1 MTAACIR
8 SSLHRDTIMIASPR
22 LLVIFASLCF
32 ITTSATAQEFPTRPI
47 TLVVPFPP
55 GGSTTIVGR
64 IIAEKMGD
72 VLGQP
77 VVVDNRGGAAGTL
90 GARQV
95 AASAPDGYTILL
107 GYSGTLSVAPS
118 FYQNVGYDVRK
129 DFTPIGRIGAAP
141 STLTVHPSFPAK
153 TVAEFV
159 GYAKENPG
167 RVNYGSAGVGSL
179 NHIAGEY
186 LAVKTGIKITHVPYK
201 GSGPVLNDLLGG
213 HIPAAFA
220 PVPTVQSN
228 VQAGMLRMLAVT
240 GLKRSNLLPDIPTVA
255 ETVPG
260 YEAVL
265 RYGLLAPAG
274 TPRPVIEKLNAAL
287 KIALATEDVKQKLA
301 IEGADPAASTP
312 EEYAADIDREESQW
326 SGLIK
331 SLGIKAQ

>member
-1 MTAACIR
+1 
-8 SSLHRDTIMIASPR
+8 MIAR
-22 LLVIFASLCF
+22 TTWLAIGLVLWSCLAAGPGL
-32 ITTSATAQEFPTRPI
+32 AQDYPNRPI
-47 TLVVPFPP
+47 TLIVPFPP

-72 VLGQP
+72 VLGQQ

-90 GARQV
+90 GTRQ
-95 AASAPDGYTILL
+95 AAGAAPDGYTILL

-118 FYQNVGYDVRK
+118 FYPQVGYDVRK
-129 DFTPIGRIGAAP
+129 DFAPIGRIGAAP

-153 TVAEFV
+153 TFAEFV
-159 GYAKENPG
+159 AYAKANPG
-167 RVNYGSAGVGSL
+167 KVNYGSAGVGSL

-186 LAVKTGIKITHVPYK
+186 LAMKTGIAITHVPYK

-220 PVPTVQSN
+220 PVPTVQAN
-228 VQAGMLRMLAVT
+228 VQSGNLRMLAVT
-240 GLKRSNLLPDIPTVA
+240 SLKRSSLLPDIPTIA

-274 TPRPVIEKLNAAL
+274 TPEPIIKRLNAAL
-287 KIALATEDVKQKLA
+287 QSALKTDDVRQKLA
-301 IEGADPAASTP
+301 IEGADPSASSP
-312 EEYAADIDREESQW
+312 DEYAADIDREESQW
-326 SGLIK
+326 SQLIT

>member
-1 MTAACIR
+1 MMSAWR
-8 SSLHRDTIMIASPR
+8 SLA
-22 LLVIFASLCF
+22 IFAALCF
-32 ITTSATAQEFPTRPI
+32 TTTPAMPQDYPNRPI
-47 TLVVPFPP
+47 TLIVPFPP

-77 VVVDNRGGAAGTL
+77 FVVDNRGGAAGTL

-118 FYQNVGYDVRK
+118 FYPQVGYDVRK
-129 DFTPIGRIGAAP
+129 DFAPIGRIGAAP

-153 TVAEFV
+153 TFPEFV
-159 GYAKENPG
+159 AYAKANPG
-167 RVNYGSAGVGSL
+167 KVNYGSAGVGSL

-186 LAVKTGIKITHVPYK
+186 LAVKTNIKIVHVPYK

-228 VQAGMLRMLAVT
+228 VQAGKLRMLAVT
-240 GLKRSNLLPDIPTVA
+240 SLKRSSLLPDVPTVA

-265 RYGLLAPAG
+265 RYGLLAPTG

-287 KIALATEDVKQKLA
+287 KSALATEDVKQKLA
-301 IEGADPAASTP
+301 IEGADPSASTP
-312 EEYAADIDREESQW
+312 EEYTADIDREESQW
-326 SGLIK
+326 SQLIT

>member
-1 MTAACIR
+1 MTAFGRWLA
-8 SSLHRDTIMIASPR
+8 IAAALIAAP
-22 LLVIFASLCF
+22 AM
-32 ITTSATAQEFPTRPI
+32 AQDFPSRPI
-47 TLVVPFPP
+47 TLIVPFPP

-72 VLGQP
+72 VLGQQI
-77 VVVDNRGGAAGTL
+77 VVDNRGGAAGTL
-90 GARQV
+90 GTRQA

-118 FYQNVGYDVRK
+118 FYQQVGYDVRK
-129 DFTPIGRIGAAP
+129 DFAPIGRIGAAP

-153 TVAEFV
+153 TFAEFLA
-159 GYAKENPG
+159 YTRANPG
-167 RVNYGSAGVGSL
+167 KVNYGSAGVGSL

-228 VQAGMLRMLAVT
+228 VQAGNLRMLAVT
-240 GLKRSNLLPDIPTVA
+240 SLKRSSLLPDIPTVA

-287 KIALATEDVKQKLA
+287 KVALATGDVRQKLA
-301 IEGADPAASTP
+301 IEGADPSASTP
-312 EEYAADIDREESQW
+312 EEYAADIDGEESQW
-326 SGLIK
+326 SQLIT

>member
-1 MTAACIR
+1 MTIMTAWRQWLAI
-8 SSLHRDTIMIASPR
+8 IA
-22 LLVIFASLCF
+22 ALCF
-32 ITTSATAQEFPTRPI
+32 TTTPAMAQDFPSRPI
-47 TLVVPFPP
+47 TLIVPFPP

-64 IIAEKMGD
+64 IIAEKMAD
-72 VLGQP
+72 VLGQQI
-77 VVVDNRGGAAGTL
+77 VVDNRGGAAGTL
-90 GARQV
+90 GTRQA
-95 AASAPDGYTILL
+95 AASVPDGYTILL

-118 FYQNVGYDVRK
+118 FYQQVGYDVRK
-129 DFTPIGRIGAAP
+129 DFAPIGRIGAAP
-141 STLTVHPSFPAK
+141 STVTVHPSFPAK
-153 TVAEFV
+153 TFAEFV
-159 GYAKENPG
+159 AYSKANPG
-167 RVNYGSAGVGSL
+167 KVNYGSAGVGSL

-186 LAVKTGIKITHVPYK
+186 LAQKTGIKITHVPYK

-228 VQAGMLRMLAVT
+228 VQAGNLRMLAVT
-240 GLKRSNLLPDIPTVA
+240 SLKRSSLLPDIPTVA

-287 KIALATEDVKQKLA
+287 KSALATEDVRQKLA
-301 IEGADPAASTP
+301 IEGADPSASTP
-312 EEYAADIDREESQW
+312 EEYAADIDSEESQW
-326 SGLIK
+326 SQLIT

>member
-1 MTAACIR
+1 MVARAKW
-8 SSLHRDTIMIASPR
+8 
-22 LLVIFASLCF
+22 LVIFVLVLWSCFAASSG
-32 ITTSATAQEFPTRPI
+32 SAQDYPNRPI
-47 TLVVPFPP
+47 TLIVPFPP

-72 VLGQP
+72 VLGQQII
-77 VVVDNRGGAAGTL
+77 VDNRGGAAGTI
-90 GARQV
+90 GTRQA

-118 FYQNVGYDVRK
+118 FFPQVGYDVRK
-129 DFTPIGRIGAAP
+129 DFASIGRIGAAP
-141 STLTVHPSFPAK
+141 STLTVHPSFPAQ
-153 TVAEFV
+153 TFAEFIS
-159 GYAKENPG
+159 YAKANPG
-167 RVNYGSAGVGSL
+167 KVNYGTAGVGSL

-186 LAVKTGIKITHVPYK
+186 LAVKTGISITHVPYK

-228 VQAGMLRMLAVT
+228 VQSGNLRMLAVT
-240 GLKRSNLLPDIPTVA
+240 SLTRSGLLPDIPTVA

-274 TPRPVIEKLNAAL
+274 TPRPIIERLNAAL
-287 KIALATEDVKQKLA
+287 RAALTTDDVRQKLA
-301 IEGADPAASTP
+301 IEGAEPSTSTP

-326 SGLIK
+326 SQLIK
-331 SLGIKAQ
+331 SAGIKAQ

>member
-1 MTAACIR
+1 
-8 SSLHRDTIMIASPR
+8 MIAR
-22 LLVIFASLCF
+22 TTWLAIGLVLRSCLVAGPGFA
-32 ITTSATAQEFPTRPI
+32 QDYPNRPI
-47 TLVVPFPP
+47 TLIVPFPP

-72 VLGQP
+72 VLGQQ

-90 GARQV
+90 GTRQ
-95 AASAPDGYTILL
+95 AAGAAPDGYTILL

-118 FYQNVGYDVRK
+118 FYPQVGYDVRK
-129 DFTPIGRIGAAP
+129 DFAPIGRIGAAP

-153 TVAEFV
+153 TFAEFV
-159 GYAKENPG
+159 AYAKANPG
-167 RVNYGSAGVGSL
+167 KVNYGSAGVGSL

-186 LAVKTGIKITHVPYK
+186 LAMKTGIAITHVPYK

-220 PVPTVQSN
+220 PVPTVQAN
-228 VQAGMLRMLAVT
+228 VQSGNLRMLAVT
-240 GLKRSNLLPDIPTVA
+240 SLKRSSLLPDIPTIA

-274 TPRPVIEKLNAAL
+274 TPEPIIKRLNAAL
-287 KIALATEDVKQKLA
+287 QSALKTDDVRQKLA
-301 IEGADPAASTP
+301 IEGADPSASSP
-312 EEYAADIDREESQW
+312 DEYAADIDREESQW
-326 SGLIK
+326 SQLIT